1 MSLPP
6 RFLDELRQRLALSEV
21 VGRRVRLQ
29 RAGREYKACCPFH
42 KEKSPSFYVN
52 DDKGFYHCF
61 GCGAHGDAIAFLM
74 NHDNLEF
81 MEAVE
86 RLAGE
91 VGLEV
96 PKPSP
101 RARQEAERQ
110 KGLHELVEAA
120 ARFFSEQLAG
130 PAGRQARDYL
140 ARRGVDEAM
149 VARFRLGYAPG
160 DGKALLA
167 RLKAEG
173 FSEDQAIEAGLAR
186 RPDDGRAAY
195 AFFRDRLMFPVSDRR
210 GRVVAFGGRI
220 LSAEGGPKYLNSPDT
235 PLFHKGDLLYGLTQ
249 ALSSLRDGA
258 RAVVVEGYL
267 DVIALHQHGIEG
279 AVAPLGTALTER
291 QVKLLWSVMPAR
303 EDAVSAP
310 VVCFDGDEAGRRA
323 AERMVARV
331 LPILEPNRSVR
342 VALLPPG
349 EDPDTLVR
357 GRDGGRSMEA
367 VLGQA
372 RPLIDFLWAMA
383 TEAGL
388 PETPEGR
395 AGLRKRL
402 TDACDT
408 IADKT
413 IRQLYVGRLLDRFY
427 QETRQAGD
435 WKRGGGRGT
444 QGPRG
449 AGPGA
454 GGAPTLTPPRPA
466 SRDAAAVAILLH
478 HPELFDEFAESLDA
492 IDLGED
498 ETLAVLRYAGGILAD
513 SPGLDG
519 DALIDRLIRFDPGLA
534 PALERLRRAYTLHGG
549 VAGRDS
555 EGDAVAPSTAY
566 RREILR
572 DVLRHEQI
580 ARLRRE
586 IGEEAARLSDGN
598 DVAGARLA
606 RYQTE
611 LARLL
616 DEQSAV
622 LARLDADAFRE
633 ARIDTGRDA
642 A

>member
-1 MSLPP
+1 VSLPP

-74 NHDNLEF
+74 NHDNLAF

-91 VGLEV
+91 VGMEV
-96 PKPSP
+96 PQPSP

-120 ARFFSEQLAG
+120 ARFFSEQLSG
-130 PAGRQARDYL
+130 SAGRAARAYL
-140 ARRGVDEAM
+140 DRRGVDEAM

-173 FSEDQAIEAGLAR
+173 FTEDQAIEAGLAR

-195 AFFRDRLMFPVSDRR
+195 AFFRDRLMFPVADRR
-210 GRVVAFGGRI
+210 GRVVAFGGRT

-235 PLFHKGDLLYGLTQ
+235 PLFHKGDLLYGLSQ
-249 ALSSLRDGA
+249 ALPAVRDGA

-267 DVIALHQHGIEG
+267 DVIALHQHGMEG

-291 QVKLLWSVMPAR
+291 QIRLLWSVMPAR

-310 VVCFDGDEAGRRA
+310 AVCFDGDEAGRRA

-357 GRDGGRSMEA
+357 GRDGHRAMEA

-372 RPLIDFLWAMA
+372 RPLIDFLWATA

-388 PETPEGR
+388 PDTPEGR

-413 IRQLYVGRLLDRFY
+413 IRAMYITSLLGRLYDRLRQERKAPWQTKLPQPLDAKPSKIWIPEKDVVLVSILINVTSVYDDFIESSKFIDFSSDY
-427 QETRQAGD
+427 TLIIFTYASEILNDAPDISETELQSSIVFMDGGMEEAI
-435 WKRGGGRGT
+435 KRLNHHFIIH
-444 QGPRG
+444 
-449 AGPGA
+449 A
-454 GGAPTLTPPRPA
+454 GGSMR
-466 SRDAAAVAILLH
+466 SENYHREVFHDIL
-478 HPELFDEFAESLDA
+478 
-492 IDLGED
+492 
-498 ETLAVLRYAGGILAD
+498 R
-513 SPGLDG
+513 
-519 DALIDRLIRFDPGLA
+519 
-534 PALERLRRAYTLHGG
+534 TLHI
-549 VAGRDS
+549 S
-555 EGDAVAPSTAY
+555 
-566 RREILR
+566 
-572 DVLRHEQI
+572 Q
-580 ARLRRE
+580 LRRE
-586 IGEEAARLSDGN
+586 IDACVGRMKEGSEIENARF
-598 DVAGARLA
+598 ARFTQQLA
-606 RYQTE
+606 EVLKDQSIALTRID
-611 LARLL
+611 
-616 DEQSAV
+616 DEGY
-622 LARLDADAFRE
+622 
-633 ARIDTGRDA
+633 IDTGRDA